1 MYTAHLARFNQ
12 LECEQALS
20 QVQIQNLMYNMYK
33 HLFENY
39 VFQNPMDKCQS
50 QWSHHVH
57 RQDHRTPSLSCDSDR
72 IAFHHRTAYDC
83 LEITDWLQGTLPN
96 LKSGKMCGIYG
107 LAYTCL
113 GSFLCPCWSFFWCAN
128 RMVRP
133 SSAQFMWE
141 SHILTVFFD
150 RHIRFQL
157 STRKVWA
164 NWNFLSDC
172 LNNKYVNA
180 WYSPNRKGSLPTFV
194 GSLPEAAA
202 FAFSRRMAA

>member
-20 QVQIQNLMYNMYK
+20 QVHIQNLMYNMYK

-72 IAFHHRTAYDC
+72 ITFHHRTAYDC

-96 LKSGKMCGIYG
+96 LKSGKCA
-107 LAYTCL
+107 AYMDYR
-113 GSFLCPCWSFFWCAN
+113 GYI
-128 RMVRP
+128 
-133 SSAQFMWE
+133 QF
-141 SHILTVFFD
+141 VFSKS
-150 RHIRFQL
+150 R
-157 STRKVWA
+157 V
-164 NWNFLSDC
+164 
-172 LNNKYVNA
+172 
-180 WYSPNRKGSLPTFV
+180 
-194 GSLPEAAA
+194 LPELILFGNEMEYVKACPEIDVVDTEECDW
-202 FAFSRRMAA
+202 